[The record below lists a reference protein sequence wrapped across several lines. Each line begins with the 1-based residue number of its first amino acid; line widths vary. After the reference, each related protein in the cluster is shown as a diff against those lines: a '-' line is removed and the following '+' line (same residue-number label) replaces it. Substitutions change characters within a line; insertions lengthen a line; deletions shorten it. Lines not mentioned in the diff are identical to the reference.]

1 MSDWFFMLGEPL
13 SLAERQLGRDYLAQ
27 WGHAD
32 AYSIESVSEWR
43 RALLVI
49 ANPEWDRRL
58 WDLEQKERLRLL
70 AKANAVCGEAQVRAI
85 LSSTVAASEAAHG
98 TAAIVAAR
106 IGCTD
111 VGFIRAAA
119 GAASEAVYLARLAT
133 LAGEPPTHG
142 FHAKQSLFAGGHWPL
157 GALRGSCYIF

>member
-13 SLAERQLGRDYLAQ
+13 SAAERQLGRDYLVQ
-27 WGHAD
+27 WGNAD
-32 AYSIESVSEWR
+32 DYTIESVSDWR
-43 RALLVI
+43 SALHVI
-49 ANPEWDRRL
+49 ANPEWDPRL
-58 WDLEQKERLRLL
+58 WDLEQKERQRLL
-70 AKANAVCGEAQVRAI
+70 AKANAVCGEAQVRSI
-85 LSSTVAASEAAHG
+85 LSDVVSASEHAHG

-111 VGFIRAAA
+111 LGFIRAAA

-133 LAGEPPTHG
+133 LAGEPPRHG

-157 GALRGSCYIF
+157 GALHGRFYIF